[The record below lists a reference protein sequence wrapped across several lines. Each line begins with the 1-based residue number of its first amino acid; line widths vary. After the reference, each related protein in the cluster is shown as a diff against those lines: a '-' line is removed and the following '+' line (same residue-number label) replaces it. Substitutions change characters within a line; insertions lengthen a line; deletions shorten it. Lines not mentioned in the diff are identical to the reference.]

1 MTWQALTLM
10 LMWRLPFVLAPG
22 LAARLSLHLASCELT
37 PAVPGSELEAI
48 CCVVSQVRDRATL
61 YLAELDGLAGGPAAI
76 TVQWNIPAKNL
87 EKSLR
92 AYLENG
98 PDAPF
103 DLVSAVFFAPL

>member
-1 MTWQALTLM
+1 MHLRLDLQQDCHFIWQVVNT
-10 LMWRLPFVLAPG
+10 R
-22 LAARLSLHLASCELT
+22 RQY
-37 PAVPGSELEAI
+37 PGSELEAI

-103 DLVSAVFFAPL
+103 DLVSAVYSAPL